1 MAIWSDAREALQD
14 RGVPDLVEAYGPVL
28 GRMPTPRVQELV
40 VERRAKWFAAYFGAT
55 WIATVLLLLD
65 EAWLFR
71 VAALCHDA
79 CHRRHRP
86 GVRPDTTPGGRGR
99 ADAPSDGANAPYLL
113 HSRI

>member
-1 MAIWSDAREALQD
+1 M
-14 RGVPDLVEAYGPVL
+14 L

-40 VERRAKWFAAYFGAT
+40 VERRATKWFAAYFGAT

-71 VAALCHDA
+71 VAALA
-79 CHRRHRP
+79 MTLATAGIVLEFVRTRRL
-86 GVRPDTTPGGRGR
+86 
-99 ADAPSDGANAPYLL
+99 ADVAGPMRLPDGANAPCLL